1 MTDWTDLSV
10 RQTDVLKC
18 AAVGMSVKQTAKRLN
33 ITPNTVKSTRQNILT
48 KWRAWNIT
56 HAVHLGHRRGVL

>member
-1 MTDWTDLSV
+1 M
-10 RQTDVLKC
+10 LKC